1 MWRCTAREA
10 CAEAMGGLLIV
21 FEGPDGAGKS
31 TQTRLLAESLERDGF
46 DVLVTR
52 EPGGTPLGEQFRALL
67 LDYGDHEV
75 FAETE
80 ALLYA
85 ADRAQH
91 VREVLRPALERGVV
105 VVCDRYLDS
114 SLAYQGGG
122 RGLAIEDLAM
132 VQRLATGG
140 LLPDLRLLLD
150 LPVAVG
156 LERRFSGSAGVNR
169 LDAEG
174 ATFHDRVRVAYHNL
188 IACAPEGWAVVDADR
203 SVDEVASCVL
213 STVWERVGGRLD
225 ALRRSAWEAPI
236 ALGAL

>member
-1 MWRCTAREA
+1 
-10 CAEAMGGLLIV
+10 MGGLLIV

-31 TQTRLLAESLERDGF
+31 TQTRRLAERLEGDGF

-52 EPGGTPLGEQFRALL
+52 EPGGTRLGDRLRGLL
-67 LDYGDHEV
+67 LEYGDHEV

-91 VREVLRPALERGVV
+91 VREVLRPALERGAV
-105 VVCDRYLDS
+105 VVCDRYVDS

-122 RGLAIEDLAM
+122 RGLP
-132 VQRLATGG
+132 VQELTVAQHLATGG

-156 LERRFSGSAGVNR
+156 LERRFSGDSGVNR
-169 LDAEG
+169 LDTAG
-174 ATFHDRVRVAYHNL
+174 ASFHDRVRVAYHNL
-188 IACAPEGWAVVDADR
+188 VARAPEDWAVLDADR
-203 SVDEVASCVL
+203 SVDEVASEVWC
-213 STVWERVGGRLD
+213 TVWGRVGARLE
-225 ALRRSAWEAPI
+225 ALRGQVRDTPLP
-236 ALGAL
+236 LGAL